1 MSAAQV
7 FSEQEQASAN
17 AVRLLY
23 VCDFPPSHAAG
34 GSILLARLLESYPA
48 DSLLILTGSHASNV
62 STTEG
67 RLACPQITFPTSRGW
82 GRWGLGRIR
91 VALDWLRLPLLT
103 LLAVRLIRRHSS
115 QVVMTLLHGR
125 FYFAA
130 CAAARITGT
139 PYVVFVHDYY
149 LDNKDSTFAR
159 LLRFGT
165 GMVTRHAARVYAVS
179 AGMQEKLK
187 NEFGVDSELQM
198 PATKTTLIA
207 PSEVV
212 RVGNEQLRILYAGAI
227 TTAVEDSL
235 DMLIR
240 IVADGGLKRFGI
252 NSAMLHV
259 FSVIKP
265 EQLRRRNWHH
275 PDVHVSSWIP
285 QDEIPQTL
293 SRADILFLPFSFRD
307 DERGTTETAFPS
319 KTADYLA
326 SGRPILV
333 FGPKYSTL
341 VRYAR
346 QEGFAEIVD
355 EFTTAALGKGIR
367 NVALSQSR
375 QRALARR
382 SLETFAKSH
391 DIERQRREF
400 QSSLRG
406 LTTKRI
412 QANA

>member
-7 FSEQEQASAN
+7 LSEQEQASAN

-48 DSLLILTGSHASNV
+48 DSLMVLTGSHASRV

-103 LLAVRLIRRHSS
+103 LLCMRLIRRHSS

-130 CAAARITGT
+130 CAAARLTGT
-139 PYVVFVHDYY
+139 PYVLFVHDYY
-149 LDNKDSTFAR
+149 LDDKDSMFAS

-165 GMVTRHAARVYAVS
+165 GMVTRHAARLYAVS
-179 AGMQEKLK
+179 AGMQQKLK
-187 NEFGVDSELQM
+187 NEFGVDSELQL
-198 PATKTTLIA
+198 PATRAAVIA

-212 RVGNEQLRILYAGAI
+212 KVRNEQFRILYAGAI

-240 IVADGGLKRFGI
+240 IVADGGLKESGI
-252 NSAMLHV
+252 NSAMLQL

-265 EQLRRRNWHH
+265 NQLRRRNWDD
-275 PDVHVSSWIP
+275 PNVQVSSWIP
-285 QDEIPQTL
+285 QGEIPQTL
-293 SRADILFLPFSFRD
+293 SRADMLFLPFSFREE
-307 DERGTTETAFPS
+307 ERGTTETAFPS

-355 EFTTAALGKGIR
+355 EFDAAALLNGIQ
-367 NVALSQSR
+367 NIALSQSR
-375 QRALARR
+375 QHELASR
-382 SLETFAKSH
+382 SLETFAKNH

-400 QSSLRG
+400 QSSLRA
-406 LTTKRI
+406 LSRLKTSHR
-412 QANA
+412 

>member
-1 MSAAQV
+1 MSVAQV
-7 FSEQEQASAN
+7 LPEQEQASAN

-23 VCDFPPSHAAG
+23 ICDFPPSHAAG
-34 GSILLARLLESYPA
+34 GSILLGRLLESHPA
-48 DSLLILTGSHASNV
+48 DSLLVLTGSHASNV

-67 RLACPQITFPTSRGW
+67 RLACPQFTFATSRGW

-103 LLAVRLIRRHSS
+103 LVAIRLIRRHSS

-149 LDNKDSTFAR
+149 LDSKESAFAR
-159 LLRFGT
+159 LIRFGT
-165 GMVTRHAARVYAVS
+165 GVAARHADRVYAVS
-179 AGMQEKLK
+179 AGMQQKLK
-187 NEFGVDSELQM
+187 KEFGVDSELQL
-198 PATKTTLIA
+198 PGTKSAVIA
-207 PSEVV
+207 SSEVV
-212 RVGNEQLRILYAGAI
+212 SARNEQVRILYAGAI
-227 TTAVEDSL
+227 TNAVEDSL

-240 IVADGGLKRFGI
+240 IVADDGLKEFGLD
-252 NSAMLHV
+252 SAILQV

-265 EQLRRRNWHH
+265 EQLRRRNWDH
-275 PDVHVSSWIP
+275 PNVQVSSWIP
-285 QDEIPQTL
+285 QGQIPETL
-293 SRADILFLPFSFRD
+293 SRADILFLPFSFRE

-355 EFTTAALGKGIR
+355 EFDAAALRTGIQ
-367 NVALSQSR
+367 NIALSQSR
-375 QRALARR
+375 QQALARR
-382 SLETFAKSH
+382 SLETFAKNH

-400 QSSLRG
+400 QTLLRELSCQG
-406 LTTKRI
+406 TPYR
-412 QANA
+412 

>member
-1 MSAAQV
+1 
-7 FSEQEQASAN
+7 
-17 AVRLLY
+17 
-23 VCDFPPSHAAG
+23 
-34 GSILLARLLESYPA
+34 
-48 DSLLILTGSHASNV
+48 
-62 STTEG
+62 
-67 RLACPQITFPTSRGW
+67 
-82 GRWGLGRIR
+82 
-91 VALDWLRLPLLT
+91 
-103 LLAVRLIRRHSS
+103 
-115 QVVMTLLHGR
+115 
-125 FYFAA
+125 
-130 CAAARITGT
+130 
-139 PYVVFVHDYY
+139 
-149 LDNKDSTFAR
+149 
-159 LLRFGT
+159 
-165 GMVTRHAARVYAVS
+165 VYAVS

-265 EQLRRRNWHH
+265 EQLRRRNWDH

-355 EFTTAALGKGIR
+355 EFTTAALGKGIQ

>member
-7 FSEQEQASAN
+7 LSEQERASAG
-17 AVRLLY
+17 AARLLY
-23 VCDFPPSHAAG
+23 ICDFPPSHAAG

-48 DSLLILTGSHASNV
+48 DSLLVLTGSHASNV

-130 CAAARITGT
+130 SAAARITGT
-139 PYVVFVHDYY
+139 PYVLFVHDYC
-149 LDNKDSTFAR
+149 LDNSDLVFAR

-165 GMVTRHAARVYAVS
+165 AMVTRHAARVYAVS
-179 AGMQEKLK
+179 AGMQQKLK
-187 NEFGVDSELQM
+187 NEFGVDSELQL
-198 PATKTTLIA
+198 PGTSTTLIA
-207 PSEVV
+207 PSEAVKV
-212 RVGNEQLRILYAGAI
+212 RNEQLRILYAGAI

-240 IVADGGLKRFGI
+240 IVADGDLKEFGI
-252 NSAMLHV
+252 NSAILQV

-265 EQLRRRNWHH
+265 EQLRRRNWDH
-275 PDVHVSSWIP
+275 PNVHVSSWIP
-285 QDEIPQTL
+285 QGEIPQTL

-341 VRYAR
+341 VKYAR

-355 EFTTAALGKGIR
+355 EFAPAALAKGIQDI
-367 NVALSQSR
+367 ALSASR
-375 QRALARR
+375 QKALARC
-382 SLETFAKSH
+382 SLETFAKNH
-391 DIERQRREF
+391 DIERQRKDF
-400 QSSLRG
+400 QSALRELSREG
-406 LTTKRI
+406 IPHR
-412 QANA
+412 